1 LGNKR
6 VKRRFELKILD
17 EVYPIQST
25 SDESHVRGIEA
36 YLNEKLED
44 IKSQARSLTPRQLF
58 ILASLDIVDEFL
70 SLKEKHEKQEGEF
83 LSLKDKQEKQEKER
97 LIILEE
103 VEAVYKQ
110 IDERLS
116 NLGGIPE

>member
-1 LGNKR
+1 M
-6 VKRRFELKILD
+6 KRRFELKILD